1 MDMTTRIQ
9 VAVVHADMAI
19 VAFLRRLPSIVLGL
33 VLRLAR
39 GRLLDAFPACRF
51 RHVDEEPDR
60 HASRLQDLQS
70 PNTEPLRFDGGLGER
85 ENGVFQCV
93 C

>member
-33 VLRLAR
+33 VLIWIM
-39 GRLLDAFPACRF
+39 CKI
-51 RHVDEEPDR
+51 VK
-60 HASRLQDLQS
+60 
-70 PNTEPLRFDGGLGER
+70 
-85 ENGVFQCV
+85 GVFHGIESRRSN
-93 C
+93 